1 MNRPH
6 HRHRRP
12 THTNGRL
19 LFALL
24 VPILLITLSSFG
36 YAVYQ
41 GNLNTIATFTSGT
54 EDISITDCT
63 VISYN
68 GFTIPPKL
76 DYNDTQT
83 TFEDDLLYPGWELKL
98 LTEITNTGTVK
109 VTLSTQIYYSWDGIT
124 WTPTDANGLLTQFR
138 INYTNGFYNET
149 GPDGEWFTDDDVE
162 WDGRNGDY
170 CLWPDPP
177 SKVVYK
183 LEHLIFDAQDF
194 QEELQ
199 DKTFYIKVDVN
210 ATPPP

>member
-1 MNRPH
+1 MNRPYK
-6 HRHRRP
+6 RRKRNK
-12 THTNGRL
+12 NGRL
-19 LFALL
+19 LFTLL
-24 VPILLITLSSFG
+24 VPMLLITLSSFG

-41 GNLNTIATFTSGT
+41 GNVTTIATFTNGT

-76 DYNDTQT
+76 DWNDTHI

-98 LTEITNTGTVK
+98 LTEITNTGTVRVK
-109 VTLSTQIYYSWDGIT
+109 LSTQIYYSWNGIT

-138 INYTNGFYNET
+138 INYTNGFYNDT

-162 WDGRNGDY
+162 WNGRDGLLR
-170 CLWPDPP
+170 LWPDPP
-177 SKVVYK
+177 SNLVYK
-183 LEHLIFDAQDF
+183 EERLLFDAQDF

-199 DKTFYIKVDVN
+199 DKTFYIKIDIS
-210 ATPPP
+210 ATTS